1 MQTSM
6 TKIMLWYQ
14 AEMGPSCAD
23 PQCGVMV
30 VGPAANSSLHQ
41 PGLGVGQ
48 VGCHEIQ
55 GLLKL
60 PGAPGQLPGLVA

>member
-1 MQTSM
+1 
-6 TKIMLWYQ
+6 
-14 AEMGPSCAD
+14 
-23 PQCGVMV
+23 MV
-30 VGPAANSSLHQ
+30 VGAAANSSLQQ